1 MFVEDGTAALKELKS
16 GKYDA
21 ALLDLRMPIMNGGDV
36 MLAFREYERASS
48 RVPLP
53 VFALTAD
60 VSKEAIEQSLAC
72 GFTKHLSKPIRK
84 ATLLE
89 EIARVRPPNSSAATK
104 TDVLLEEGLSA
115 VTSRYLNNV
124 RRQASLVAA
133 TLAAGD
139 FNAIV
144 LLGHNMR
151 GTGSM
156 IGLPRISQIGEQLEQ
171 EAREQNAGAVNQLA
185 DELIRFLDS
194 TSIQHM

>member
-1 MFVEDGTAALKELKS
+1 
-16 GKYDA
+16 
-21 ALLDLRMPIMNGGDV
+21 
-36 MLAFREYERASS
+36 
-48 RVPLP
+48 
-53 VFALTAD
+53 
-60 VSKEAIEQSLAC
+60 
-72 GFTKHLSKPIRK
+72 
-84 ATLLE
+84 
-89 EIARVRPPNSSAATK
+89 
-104 TDVLLEEGLSA
+104 
-115 VTSRYLNNV
+115 LNNV